1 VIPGVTTVDP
11 VLQAYDAQP
20 LRIPGASPSQGAAGA
35 ALGAAVLGGPVGLMA
50 VGGLAALAAT
60 EYLGVAGGAR
70 HAGDLETLGQPSEA
84 ARQAVERLER
94 EGEPPA
100 LPPKD
105 HDVGDTTQDPWSGG
119 PSGQL
124 L

>member
-11 VLQAYDAQP
+11 ALQAYDAQP

-35 ALGAAVLGGPVGLMA
+35 ALGAAVLGGPVGLVA

-60 EYLGVAGGAR
+60 EYLGVTGGGQHPA
-70 HAGDLETLGQPSEA
+70 DLEALGQPSDA

-100 LPPKD
+100 LPPED
-105 HDVGDTTQDPWSGG
+105 RVGGDTIQDPWSDG
-119 PSGQL
+119 
-124 L
+124 